1 MQANN
6 MSNETKQTAVEWY
19 HQQIVDR
26 QNGNGDSRSL
36 DEIYEQAKEMEN
48 KQQPIKVKAIQDN
61 SYHWYVVP
69 NELYDEF
76 LIDEQ
81 NEDMID
87 SGEFDAKWGEYRT
100 GGDLNLIQLYTYGG
114 NK

>member
-1 MQANN
+1 
-6 MSNETKQTAVEWY
+6 MSNKQQTAVEWFAFELSKLGLLPDG
-19 HQQIVDR
+19 VPD
-26 QNGNGDSRSL
+26 D
-36 DEIYEQAKEMEN
+36 IYKQAKEME
-48 KQQPIKVKAIQDN
+48 KEQQPIKVKAIQDD
-61 SYHWYVVP
+61 SYHWYVIP

-87 SGEFDAKWGEYRT
+87 SGEFDAKWDEYRT